1 MARVNFD
8 IAKRLDITTR
18 KGDSFNLKL
27 TLKDSSGSPIN
38 LFGADGESKF
48 YMQVV
53 DSDGRIILH
62 TISNSTGGG
71 STSGSL
77 DPNFMS
83 QQLTVTLTDTV
94 STTEATGIVS
104 ISASAED
111 MKQVDSGRYLY
122 DLQYEDPGN
131 SIDSANERKTILF
144 GTFTINNDITL
155 VV

>member
-1 MARVNFD
+1 M
-8 IAKRLDITTR
+8 
-18 KGDSFNLKL
+18 
-27 TLKDSSGSPIN
+27 
-38 LFGADGESKF
+38 
-48 YMQVV
+48 
-53 DSDGRIILH
+53 
-62 TISNSTGGG
+62 
-71 STSGSL
+71 
-77 DPNFMS
+77 
-83 QQLTVTLTDTV
+83 TDTV

-111 MKQVDSGRYLY
+111 MKQVDSGRYVY